1 MKKISL
7 SVMFASAF
15 LFAQAPVAGAP
26 KADAGA
32 QMMIMMVVMF
42 AILWFF
48 MIRPEQK
55 KQKAKEAMRKAITKG
70 DKVITIGGICGT
82 IVKEFDDRFVI
93 QTTKETSV
101 TVLKVA
107 VDRKDMTEAEIA
119 AEREPQK

>member
-1 MKKISL
+1 MKKATLAVLIANAIL
-7 SVMFASAF
+7 
-15 LFAQAPVAGAP
+15 LAQAPAAP

-55 KQKAKEAMRKAITKG
+55 KQKAKDAMRKAITKG

-82 IVKEFDDRFVI
+82 ITKEFDDRFVI
-93 QTTKETSV
+93 QTTKESSV
-101 TVLKVA
+101 TVLKAA
-107 VDRKDMTEAEIA
+107 VDRKDSSEQDASTD
-119 AEREPQK
+119 RETQK

>member
-7 SVMFASAF
+7 TILTANAF
-15 LFAQAPVAGAP
+15 LMAAPAAQP

-55 KQKAKEAMRKAITKG
+55 KQKLKDEMRKSISKG

-82 IVKEFDDRFVI
+82 ITKEYDDRFVI
-93 QTTKETSV
+93 QTTKESSV
-101 TVLKVA
+101 TVLKAA
-107 VDRKDMTEAEIA
+107 VDRRDMSEEEIA
-119 AEREPQK
+119 GDRETQK

>member
-1 MKKISL
+1 MKKISIAVL
-7 SVMFASAF
+7 LTNAILMAAPA
-15 LFAQAPVAGAP
+15 AQP

-82 IVKEFDDRFVI
+82 ITKEFDDRFVI
-93 QTTKETSV
+93 QTTKESSV
-101 TVLKVA
+101 TILKA
-107 VDRKDMTEAEIA
+107 AIDRKDMTEEEIA
-119 AEREPQK
+119 GERETQK